1 MQVATESFYQT
12 IINIWC
18 KTSGGT

>member
-1 MQVATESFYQT
+1 MQVATDSFYQT